1 MKTLSQVQVEQRARR
16 LSERKFSE
24 GCTRYETVLS
34 SVEISAGEQQLCSDD
49 IVKTWNL
56 QEKQDQSLF
65 KL

>member
-24 GCTRYETVLS
+24 ACTRYETVLS

-49 IVKTWNL
+49 I
-56 QEKQDQSLF
+56 QDMESSRKARSEF
-65 KL
+65 V